1 MSAVTRPMTLEAFL
15 DWESRQELKYEFD
28 GFQPVAMT
36 GGTAA
41 HSAIQ
46 VNLMGLLF
54 NRLRGHR
61 CRVARESSEDPGRG
75 PHPLSRCVYRLLPRF
90 AQRTGCPRPGRC
102 VFEILSPTTFDTD
115 HFENNLEY
123 RDTPS
128 IQRYVMLEQSRRGAT
143 VFCRA
148 GDDWIGHVVTGED
161 DLALPRVGITLPM
174 VELYEG
180 VTFPPGPGEALT
192 A

>member
-1 MSAVTRPMTLEAFL
+1 MSAVAKPMTLEAFL

-54 NRLRGHR
+54 NAMRGHR
-61 CRVARESSEDPGRG
+61 CRVHGSHLKVQVAGRIRYPDAFMVCSPVLPGALVVHDP
-75 PHPLSRCVYRLLPRF
+75 VV
-90 AQRTGCPRPGRC
+90 
-102 VFEILSPTTFDTD
+102 VFEILSPSTFDTD
-115 HFENNLEY
+115 HFEKNLEY

-128 IQRYVMLEQSRRGAT
+128 VQRYVMLEQSCRGAT
-143 VFCRA
+143 VFSRER
-148 GDDWIGHVVTGED
+148 DDWIGHVLTGD
-161 DLALPRVGITLPM
+161 DHLALPEVGITLRM
-174 VELYEG
+174 AELYEG
-180 VTFPPGPGEALT
+180 VTFPPGAGEVLT